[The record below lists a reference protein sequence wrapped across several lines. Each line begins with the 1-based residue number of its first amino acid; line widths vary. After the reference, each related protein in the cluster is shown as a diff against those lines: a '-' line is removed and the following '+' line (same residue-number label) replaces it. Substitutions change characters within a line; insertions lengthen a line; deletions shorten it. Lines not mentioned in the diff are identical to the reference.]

1 MAIRGAAV
9 PLAGFDASQ
18 TAGLLYFAD
27 RVDALAQ
34 AAVDYAAGNI
44 QAPERQV
51 VPFAQ
56 GGVMLSMPATAHDIG
71 IHKLVNVAPANK
83 TLGLPPIHGVVSIY
97 DGRQGQTL
105 AVLAGP
111 TVTARRTA
119 PVSRPEDRGV
129 GKEC

>member
-1 MAIRGAAV
+1 MTIMVAAA
-9 PLAGFDASQ
+9 PLSFFEASQ
-18 TAGLLYFAD
+18 TAGLLDFAD
-27 RVDALAQ
+27 LVDALAQ

-83 TLGLPPIHGVVSIY
+83 TLGLPTINGVVSIY
-97 DGRQGQTL
+97 DGRTGPTL
-105 AVLAGP
+105 AVLDEIGRASGGERVCQ
-111 TVTARRTA
+111 TV
-119 PVSRPEDRGV
+119 
-129 GKEC
+129 